1 MDVLSFVSLRV
12 NLSDLQRFSVH
23 EKYKMQIYFMFLKM
37 KTVFIALIRGRVL
50 LDLSDM
56 QYWAEFRATP
66 AIDKSIIMYRKSTYV
81 GVLML
86 QFI

>member
-1 MDVLSFVSLRV
+1 MTAELLALVVSAISRHVICCETMDVLSFVSLRV

-23 EKYKMQIYFMFLKM
+23 EKYKMQIYSMFLKM

-56 QYWAEFRATP
+56 QY
-66 AIDKSIIMYRKSTYV
+66 
-81 GVLML
+81 
-86 QFI
+86 